1 MTGTAPDPDA
11 PGHGTRLRATVD
23 ELWAVDVM
31 EPLTAFLRIPDL
43 SPAFDPAW
51 SEHGHVAEAVE
62 LIAGWC
68 RARPILGLTV
78 QVLEIPGRTPVVVCE
93 VPATPGAEAAGT
105 VLLYGHLDK
114 QPEMT
119 GWRDG
124 LHAWTPVLDG
134 DRLYGRGGA
143 DDGYSVF
150 AALTAI
156 TAVREHGGAHA
167 RCVVL
172 IEASEESGSPD
183 LPAHLA
189 AMGDRLG
196 TPGLVVCLDSGAAS
210 YDRLWVTT
218 SLRGF
223 VSGRLHVEVLT
234 EGVHSGIAGGVVP
247 SAFSVLRELLDR
259 VSDPRT
265 GEVALPEMHV
275 DIPPAR
281 TEEART
287 TGAELGAEVAAG
299 FPFAGSTRPLTDDPA
314 EQLLA
319 TTWRPVLEVIG
330 LDGLP
335 ATADAGNV
343 ARPALAVT
351 LSFRIP
357 PRCDPAIAAAALR
370 ARLEADPP
378 WGASVAFE
386 LESLAWGWDAPPEA
400 SWLTDALDA
409 GSLAGFGLD
418 ARHFGEG
425 GSIPFMAMLGEQFP
439 DAQFVVTGVLGP
451 ASNAHGPNEFLDLPT
466 ARGVTTAVAV
476 VLEAHAARAT

>member
-1 MTGTAPDPDA
+1 MTSTGTGPGA
-11 PGHGTRLRATVD
+11 PGHDAALRATVD

-31 EPLTAFLRIPDL
+31 EPLTEFLRIPDL

-51 SEHGHVAEAVE
+51 AEHGHIAAAVD
-62 LIAGWC
+62 LITRWC
-68 RARPILGLTV
+68 RARPILGLAV
-78 QVLEIPGRTPVVVCE
+78 RVLEIPSRTPVVVCE
-93 VPATPGAEAAGT
+93 VPATPGAEGAGT

-119 GWRDG
+119 GWREG
-124 LHAWTPVLDG
+124 LNAWTPVLDG

-150 AALTAI
+150 SALTAI
-156 TAVREHGGAHA
+156 TTVREHGGAHA

-189 AMGDRLG
+189 EIGDLLG
-196 TPGLVVCLDSGAAS
+196 TPSLVVCLDSGAAS

-218 SLRGF
+218 SLRGL
-223 VSGRLHVEVLT
+223 VSGRLRVQVLT
-234 EGVHSGIAGGVVP
+234 EGVHSGAAGGVVP
-247 SAFSVLRELLDR
+247 SAFAVVRELLDR
-259 VSDPRT
+259 VHDPRT
-265 GEVALPEMHV
+265 GEVLVPEMHV

-281 TEEART
+281 VDEARS
-287 TGAELGAEVAAG
+287 TGAELGDEVAAG
-299 FPFAGSTRPLTDDPA
+299 FPFAGSTRPLTADPA

-319 TTWRPVLEVIG
+319 TTWRPTLEVIG

-343 ARPALAVT
+343 ARPELTVS

-357 PRCDPAIAAAALR
+357 PRCDPAGAAGGLAAI
-370 ARLEADPP
+370 LEADPP
-378 WGASVAFE
+378 SGASVAFE
-386 LESLAWGWDAPPEA
+386 LDPLAAGWDAPPEA
-400 SWLTDALDA
+400 GWLTRALDA
-409 GSLAGFGLD
+409 GSVAGFGLD

-476 VLEAHAARAT
+476 VLEAHAAR

>member
-1 MTGTAPDPDA
+1 MTSTATDGNGRERGA
-11 PGHGTRLRATVD
+11 ALHATVE

-31 EPLTAFLRIPDL
+31 EPLSEFLRIPDL
-43 SPAFDPAW
+43 SPAFDAEW
-51 SEHGHVAEAVE
+51 EAHGHIAAAVD
-62 LIAGWC
+62 LITDWC

-78 QVLEIPGRTPVVVCE
+78 RVLEIEGRTPVVVCE
-93 VPATPGAEAAGT
+93 IPATPGAEDAGT

-124 LHAWTPVLDG
+124 LSAWAPVLDG
-134 DRLYGRGGA
+134 ERLYGRGGA

-189 AMGDRLG
+189 EIDDVLG
-196 TPGLVVCLDSGAAS
+196 TPSLVVCLDSGAAS

-218 SLRGF
+218 SLRGL
-223 VSGRLHVEVLT
+223 VSGRLRVQVLT
-234 EGVHSGIAGGVVP
+234 EGVHSGAAGGVVP
-247 SAFSVLRELLDR
+247 SAFAIVRELLDR
-259 VSDPRT
+259 VQDPRT
-265 GEVALPEMHV
+265 GDVLVPEMHV

-281 TEEART
+281 VAEART
-287 TGAELGAEVAAG
+287 TGAELGADVASG

-319 TTWRPVLEVIG
+319 TTWRPALEVIG

-343 ARPALAVT
+343 ARPELTVS

-357 PRCDPAIAAAALR
+357 PRCDPAAAGDALR
-370 ARLEADPP
+370 KVLEADPP
-378 WGASVAFE
+378 WDASVSFE
-386 LESLAWGWDAPPEA
+386 LEPLAAGWDAPPEA
-400 SWLTDALDA
+400 PWLTRALDA
-409 GSLAGFGLD
+409 GSVAGFGLD

-476 VLEAHAARAT
+476 VLEAHASR

>member
-1 MTGTAPDPDA
+1 MTSTESDRGAA
-11 PGHGTRLRATVD
+11 VRATVD
-23 ELWAVDVM
+23 ELWAADVM
-31 EPLTAFLRIPDL
+31 EPLTEFLRIPDL
-43 SPAFDPAW
+43 SPAFDPGW
-51 SEHGHVAEAVE
+51 EDHGHIAGAVE
-62 LIAGWC
+62 LIASWC

-78 QVLEIPGRTPVVVCE
+78 RVLELPGRTPVVLCE
-93 VPATPGAEAAGT
+93 VPATPGAEDAGT

-119 GWRDG
+119 GWREG

-156 TAVREHGGAHA
+156 TAIREHGGAHA
-167 RCVVL
+167 RCLVL

-183 LPAHLA
+183 LPPHLA
-189 AMGDRLG
+189 EIGTLLG
-196 TPGLVVCLDSGAAS
+196 TPSLVVCLDSGAGS

-218 SLRGF
+218 SLRGL
-223 VSGRLHVEVLT
+223 VSGRLRVQVLT
-234 EGVHSGIAGGVVP
+234 EGVHSGAAGGVVP
-247 SAFSVLRELLDR
+247 SAFAIVRQLLDR
-259 VSDPRT
+259 VHDPRT
-265 GEVALPEMHV
+265 GEVLVPEMHV
-275 DIPPAR
+275 SIPPAR
-281 TEEART
+281 VAEAGT
-287 TGAELGAEVAAG
+287 TGAELGAEVAA
-299 FPFAGSTRPLTDDPA
+299 FPFAGTTRPLMADPA

-319 TTWRPVLEVIG
+319 LTWRPTLEVIG

-343 ARPALAVT
+343 ARPELTVS

-357 PRCDPAIAAAALR
+357 PRVDPEVAAAALQR
-370 ARLEADPP
+370 ALEADPP
-378 WGASVAFE
+378 HGATVTFE
-386 LESLAWGWDAPPEA
+386 LEPLASGWDAPPEA
-400 SWLTDALDA
+400 AWLTRALDA

-466 ARGVTTAVAV
+466 ARGVTTAIAV
-476 VLEAHAARAT
+476 VLEAHAAR